1 MDYFFAKYTPSGFVY
16 VSESF
21 FLSMA
26 LLDII
31 KGEIACMGTSPGRA
45 WTHTHQL
52 ERDQE
57 HLGNKL
63 YFICTLS
70 IQVNKVFVPVLF
82 TSMPQLPDN
91 RYTKALLV
99 TLAPPTA
106 CLQELGCFCLL
117 QIWSN
122 STLFGEMKN
131 ALLLYRAEIGIC
143 FFFKLQHFTISLL
156 LQYFYS
162 NKCSL
167 CEHKRLFKNTEIW
180 KIFVHLSRLHEG
192 VE

>member
-1 MDYFFAKYTPSGFVY
+1 
-16 VSESF
+16 
-21 FLSMA
+21 MA

-31 KGEIACMGTSPGRA
+31 KGELLVWALLQEEREN
-45 WTHTHQL
+45 THQL

-63 YFICTLS
+63 YLICTLS

-106 CLQELGCFCLL
+106 CLQELGCFRR
-117 QIWSN
+117 
-122 STLFGEMKN
+122 E
-131 ALLLYRAEIGIC
+131 
-143 FFFKLQHFTISLL
+143 
-156 LQYFYS
+156 
-162 NKCSL
+162 
-167 CEHKRLFKNTEIW
+167 
-180 KIFVHLSRLHEG
+180 V
-192 VE
+192 